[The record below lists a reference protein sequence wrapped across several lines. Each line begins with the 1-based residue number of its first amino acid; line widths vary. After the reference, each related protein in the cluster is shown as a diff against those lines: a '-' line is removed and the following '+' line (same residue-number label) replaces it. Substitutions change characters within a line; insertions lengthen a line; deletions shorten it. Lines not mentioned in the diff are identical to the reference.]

1 MNHIYRVIWN
11 ASQGVWQAVTEAATA
26 RGKSTCVKAAGTAPA
41 VNPQHLNLCI
51 ARSVL
56 LFSIACLSAHTQAQT
71 LPTGASIV
79 AGQASIS
86 QSGKTMTITQSSD
99 KLATNWQSF
108 NIGQNHTV
116 NFVQPSASSVALN
129 RVTGA
134 DVSTIQGALNA
145 NGQVFLINPNGV
157 LFTSTAQVSVGG
169 LVASTLSLSDKDF
182 LNGNYQFSNSGSTSA
197 GAVINQ
203 GRITVNGDS
212 TGAGGTVALIAAR
225 VVNTGNITADK
236 GNVLIGAGNAVTL
249 DLGGPVKIKV
259 SQSSV
264 DALIEQGGAIQA
276 DGGLIYLTAQAAG
289 DLVASSIK
297 HTGTSRAQTLTTGE
311 KGQIF
316 LMGSKQ
322 TNRIDVGGTL
332 DASAPNGGDGGFV
345 ETSAAQVHI
354 NDNTK
359 VTTLAS
365 GNAASGTWLIDPTDF
380 TVSAGTTGQTS
391 SGIGATTLQN
401 NLANGSV
408 SIATDNVN
416 GIDSGNINVN
426 SDVTWSSTSNLT
438 LSAYNNIYINANIKN
453 TSSGS
458 LNLEYGQGSANGTIN
473 GTAAS
478 YRVLNG
484 STVTLS
490 AGNHFSTQ
498 LGSNAANKK
507 TYTVITDVASLQN
520 VRNNL
525 STNYA
530 IGMDINAS
538 ATSGWN
544 LVSGVYQGFNPIGT
558 SGTNAGYAGNFAG
571 LGHTV
576 SNLTINRP
584 GSSSIGLFGKLESTA
599 SVQDIGLTSLN
610 LSANNTAGGLVATNY
625 GAITNSYVIGTLN
638 SLNGTL
644 VAGLVG
650 ENFGTINRSYA
661 NIALTVTS
669 SGTYYT
675 AGLVGKNNGGTI
687 NNSYA
692 LGSLTLNAVGNGFGG
707 LVGYN
712 TGVIQRSYANLTLK
726 VVNSGANYGIGGLVG
741 NNTGGTISNSYS
753 LGSLT
758 VNNTG
763 GNAYGGLAGYNQN
776 SASISNSY
784 SEVAVTAPASQPSYG
799 AGLVGLNSAQISN
812 SYSTGSVSG
821 NQAGGLVASNSGAIT
836 NSYSISSVTGTG
848 SNGLVVINGGTV
860 TNSYWDTTTS
870 GKSTSAAGT
879 GLTTAQFKS
888 IANYSAWTTTSQT
901 DGSGWVMVDTAGAI
915 NSGNN
920 LAGRPI
926 LAMEYSNQIRT
937 TNQLQLMALSP
948 TSSYTLS
955 QTINASSMG
964 SPVLLQGGALDLG
977 GYALTTANYKQTSG
991 TLSNGTLT
999 ASSGFDLQAGTVS
1012 ANLTGAAALNKST
1025 SNTVT
1030 LSGTSTYTGD
1040 TTISDGTLVLSGTG
1054 SIAASSGVTTSGSGV
1069 LDISGT
1075 TSGASVASLSGTST
1089 ATTGVVLG
1097 SQTLTLSNAS
1107 GTYAGVIGGTGGLT
1121 LTAGLE
1127 ALSGT
1132 NTYTGG
1138 TTISGG
1144 TLQVGNGTAGSL
1156 NATSAVTVASGATLR
1171 LNEATGSSF
1180 ANTVTDN
1187 GTVDFAQSGTLTASG
1202 VISGAG
1208 ALTQSGT
1215 GTTTLTNT
1223 NTYNGTT
1230 TISNGTLALSGTG
1243 SIAGSSGVTTSGSG
1257 VLDISGTTSGASVVS
1272 LTGTSTAATG
1282 VVLGSQTLTLS
1293 NASGTYAGVIAGTG
1307 GLTLAAGL
1315 EALTGANTYTGDTTI
1330 NGGKLQLGNN
1340 TAGSLSGSSK
1350 VMVANGAT
1358 FLLYQATG
1366 ANFTN
1371 TVIDQGTVTFT
1382 PSGTL
1387 TASGAISGSG
1397 SLIQSGTGTTTL
1409 TGANTYSGSTTVNI
1423 GTLQV
1428 GNGTTGSL
1436 NATSAVTVA
1445 SGATLRL
1452 NEATG
1457 SSFANTVIDN
1467 GTVDFAQ
1474 SGTLTASGVISGTG
1488 ALTQSGTGTTTL
1500 TNTNTYNGT
1509 TTISNGTLALSG
1521 TGSIAASSGVT
1532 TSGSGVLDIS
1542 GTTSGATLVSLT
1554 GTSTAAT
1561 GVVLGSQTLTLSNA
1575 SGNYAGVI
1583 GGTGGL
1589 TVAAGSETLS
1599 GTNTYQGSTSIT
1611 AGSLIIQNDNPS
1623 TASSSFSGSGKL
1635 VIESSNSSFA
1645 NSFDSSSWALGSLG
1659 GLRIGKSGNTADLT
1673 INRALSMTGDINL
1686 FGGNVSI
1693 NQAITNP
1700 NNTLSITA
1708 AGNVTQSAALVSNTL
1723 VILGAN
1729 TVTLNNSN
1737 NQVNTLAATGV
1748 GTFNFLNNGA
1758 LSIGQSGGVSGVAS
1772 SAAVNISTRTG
1783 DLSVNANIT
1792 TTDSSTSAVTLNAG
1806 KDAIAGTSSGGNL
1819 LMANGKTIT
1828 VGTGGRAVLYTGSV
1842 NDSTGLSNLA
1852 VSGSGHYRYNSDESE
1867 TNYSTV
1873 LGTGLY
1879 AVYREKPTVILSGSQ
1894 AAIYGDALP
1903 TLQATVTGTKNG
1915 DSNTDLSMVSPSYSV
1930 SSYLNAGQYSITSTN
1945 LASLGYAV
1953 QNTTFTVNARPIT
1966 VTGSN
1971 ASRVYG
1977 DSNPTLSYTA
1987 ESAGTSRGLVAGDSL
2002 IGAVSTSATSAS
2014 SKGSYDITQGSLTNT
2029 NNSNYDISYTNGTL
2043 TVNARPITVSGNNAS
2058 RVYGDSN
2065 PSLTY
2070 TTEAAGTS
2078 RGLVAGDS
2086 LIGAVSTS
2094 ATSASSKGSYD
2105 ITQGSL
2111 TNTNN
2116 SNYDISYTNGT
2127 LTVHARPITVS
2138 GVSTNRVYGDSN
2150 PSLTYTTEAAG
2161 TSRGLVAGDSLIG
2174 AVSTNAT
2181 SASSKGSYD
2190 ITQGSLT
2197 NTNNSNYDISYT
2209 NGTLTVNA
2217 RPITVSGNNASRVYG
2232 DSNPSLTY
2240 TTEVAGTSRGL
2251 VAGDSLGLSGSLVT
2265 DATASSSKGSYDI
2278 AQGSLSSS
2286 NTNYDMSYAKGTL
2299 TVNARPITVTA
2310 NSLSRV
2316 YGDSNPSLTYT
2327 TEAAGTSRGLVAGDS
2342 LGLSG
2347 SLVTDATAS
2356 SSKGS
2361 YDIAQGSLSSSNT
2374 NYDMS
2379 YAKATLT
2386 VNARPITVSGVS
2398 TSRVYGDS
2406 NPSLTYTVQ
2415 VDQGV
2420 ANTTSRGLAS
2430 LDGAFETLSG
2440 SVTTAATSASNKG
2453 IYDITQGS
2461 LTNAN
2466 NDNYAIT
2473 YSAGTLTINARPISL
2488 VGTRTYDGSTVVKAS
2503 IFSLSNLVNNED
2515 LVLSG
2520 SGSVA
2525 SPLVAAGTQEV
2536 NLGSLA
2542 LNDSNNGTASNYTLL
2557 GGSYLA
2563 TITGPN
2569 VSPAIST
2576 ASITIAQQI
2585 AKVSTASTNAP
2596 TLGLPLAP
2604 TPASAPAIA
2613 VNTATSGGSSVQTST
2628 VSTAVTTNTNDEP
2641 TVQASAATPATTV
2654 ITVSAPLAQP
2664 QVQAEVFVGGL
2675 LLVRAPANTNL
2686 SENNVALLQAGPS
2699 NVVRDSGRD
2708 ANGFMRIKVTSGGIR
2723 D

>member
-712 TGVIQRSYANLTLK
+712 TGVIQRSYASLTLK

-977 GYALTTANYKQTSG
+977 GYTLTTANYKQTSG

-1121 LTAGLE
+1121 LT
-1127 ALSGT
+1127 
-1132 NTYTGG
+1132 
-1138 TTISGG
+1138 
-1144 TLQVGNGTAGSL
+1144 
-1156 NATSAVTVASGATLR
+1156 
-1171 LNEATGSSF
+1171 
-1180 ANTVTDN
+1180 
-1187 GTVDFAQSGTLTASG
+1187 
-1202 VISGAG
+1202 
-1208 ALTQSGT
+1208 
-1215 GTTTLTNT
+1215 
-1223 NTYNGTT
+1223 
-1230 TISNGTLALSGTG
+1230 
-1243 SIAGSSGVTTSGSG
+1243 
-1257 VLDISGTTSGASVVS
+1257 
-1272 LTGTSTAATG
+1272 
-1282 VVLGSQTLTLS
+1282 
-1293 NASGTYAGVIAGTG
+1293 
-1307 GLTLAAGL
+1307 AGL

-1488 ALTQSGTGTTTL
+1488 ALTQSGTGKTTL
-1500 TNTNTYNGT
+1500 TNANTYNGT
-1509 TTISNGTLALSG
+1509 TTVSGGTLALSG

-1532 TSGSGVLDIS
+1532 TSDSGVLDIS

-1589 TVAAGSETLS
+1589 TLAAGTETLS

-1611 AGSLIIQNDNPS
+1611 TGSLIIQNDNPS

-1645 NSFDSSSWALGSLG
+1645 TGFDSSSWALGSLG

-1673 INRALSMTGDINL
+1673 IKRALSMTGDINL

-1700 NNTLSITA
+1700 SNTLSITA
-1708 AGNVTQSAALVSNTL
+1708 TGNVTQSAALVSNTL

-1783 DLSVNANIT
+1783 NLSVDANIT
-1792 TTDSSTSAVTLNAG
+1792 TTDTSTSAVTLNAG

-1842 NDSTGLSNLA
+1842 NDSTGLSSL
-1852 VSGSGHYRYNSDESE
+1852 VGSGTGHYRYNSDESE

-1915 DSNTDLSMVSPSYSV
+1915 DSNTDLSMVSPSYSA
-1930 SSYLNAGQYSITSTN
+1930 SSHLNAGQYGITSTN
-1945 LASLGYAV
+1945 LAGLGYAV

-1966 VTGSN
+1966 VSGVST
-1971 ASRVYG
+1971 SRVYG
-1977 DSNPTLSYTA
+1977 DSNPALSYTTEA
-1987 ESAGTSRGLVAGDSL
+1987 AGTSRGLVAGDSL

-2078 RGLVAGDS
+2078 RGLVAGDNLGLSGSLVTDATASSNKGTYDIAQGSLSSTNTNYDMSYAKATLTVNARPITVSGVSTSRVYGDSNPALSYTTEAAGTSRGLVSGDS

-2150 PSLTYTTEAAG
+2150 PALSYTTEAAG
-2161 TSRGLVAGDSLIG
+2161 TSRGLVAGD
-2174 AVSTNAT
+2174 N
-2181 SASSKGSYD
+2181 
-2190 ITQGSLT
+2190 
-2197 NTNNSNYDISYT
+2197 
-2209 NGTLTVNA
+2209 
-2217 RPITVSGNNASRVYG
+2217 
-2232 DSNPSLTY
+2232 
-2240 TTEVAGTSRGL
+2240 
-2251 VAGDSLGLSGSLVT
+2251 LGLSGSLVT
-2265 DATASSSKGSYDI
+2265 DATAFSSKG
-2278 AQGSLSSS
+2278 
-2286 NTNYDMSYAKGTL
+2286 T
-2299 TVNARPITVTA
+2299 
-2310 NSLSRV
+2310 
-2316 YGDSNPSLTYT
+2316 
-2327 TEAAGTSRGLVAGDS
+2327 
-2342 LGLSG
+2342 
-2347 SLVTDATAS
+2347 
-2356 SSKGS
+2356 